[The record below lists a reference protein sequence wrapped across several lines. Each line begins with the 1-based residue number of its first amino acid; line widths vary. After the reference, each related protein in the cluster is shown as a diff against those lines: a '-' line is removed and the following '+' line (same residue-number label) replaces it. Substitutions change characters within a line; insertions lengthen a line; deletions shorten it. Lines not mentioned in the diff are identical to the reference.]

1 MDNFS
6 VIGISPFFHKNVL
19 SENMLEKTLD
29 FGFKKELRDAK
40 KGSMMGAYA
49 FWTPLKLE
57 LAWCVSMYI

>member
-29 FGFKKELRDAK
+29 FGFKKELRDVK

-49 FWTPLKLE
+49 F
-57 LAWCVSMYI
+57 

>member
-1 MDNFS
+1 LRGLREKEREGVLCAMDNFS

-29 FGFKKELRDAK
+29 FGFKKELRDVK

-49 FWTPLKLE
+49 F
-57 LAWCVSMYI
+57 